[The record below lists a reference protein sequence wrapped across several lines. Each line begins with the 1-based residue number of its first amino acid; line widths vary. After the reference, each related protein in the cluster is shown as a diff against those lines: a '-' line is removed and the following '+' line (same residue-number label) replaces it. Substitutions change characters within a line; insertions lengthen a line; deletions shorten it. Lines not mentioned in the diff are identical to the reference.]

1 MRALIAQTAALSLL
15 TSLVAP
21 AGASAQ
27 VTPPQAAAPTAH
39 PATTMQPMDGHPL
52 YFAVEL
58 KKDGRVVGRPKL
70 LGAEGKRLAVEK
82 RKAGAE
88 DFDYRLVLFP
98 HARAGDRY
106 ELTLDVDLPGATF
119 HYDLQLLHG
128 EIQKVGERKPANRQK
143 GLEVELLVLKVD
155 SPEFRALMA
164 LDAPP
169 SAQPSI

>member
-1 MRALIAQTAALSLL
+1 MRSLFSATAALSLL

-21 AGASAQ
+21 ASASAQ
-27 VTPPQAAAPTAH
+27 TALPTAPVAH
-39 PATTMQPMDGHPL
+39 PASLTMQPMDGHPL

-58 KKDGRVVGRPKL
+58 KKDGQVVGRPKL

-82 RKAGAE
+82 RQPGAD

-98 HARAGDRY
+98 HARSGDRY
-106 ELTLDVDLPGATF
+106 ELSLDVDLPGATF

-128 EIQKVGERKPANRQK
+128 EIQKVGEKKPAARHK
-143 GLEVELLVLKVD
+143 GFEVELLVLKVD

-164 LDAPP
+164 LDAPAA
-169 SAQPSI
+169 AQPSI

>member
-1 MRALIAQTAALSLL
+1 MRALIAQAAALSLL

-21 AGASAQ
+21 GAAYAQ
-27 VTPPQAAAPTAH
+27 VPAPSAATPAVH
-39 PATTMQPMDGHPL
+39 PASDTMQPMDGHPL

-58 KKDGRVVGRPKL
+58 KKDGQVVGRPKL

-82 RKAGAE
+82 RKPGAE
-88 DFDYRLVLFP
+88 DFDYRMVLFP

-106 ELTLDVDLPGATF
+106 ELTLDVDVPGASF

-128 EIQKVGERKPANRQK
+128 EIQKVGEKPAARNK
-143 GLEVELLVLKVD
+143 GFEVELLVLKVD

-164 LDAPP
+164 LDGPP